1 MDEGHH
7 QVVCSC
13 RVALKAFELPKLVKT
28 YAEDEKT
35 KKKAPSLVRVGARG
49 AVGGGWISESTEE
62 QIGILL
68 LTGLKH
74 SPKNLECLRRGV
86 KLTPIMS

>member
-1 MDEGHH
+1 MPAVWRTLG
-7 QVVCSC
+7 
-13 RVALKAFELPKLVKT
+13 RT
-28 YAEDEKT
+28 
-35 KKKAPSLVRVGARG
+35 SLVRVGARG
-49 AVGGGWISESTEE
+49 AFGGGWISESTEE
-62 QIGILL
+62 KIGILL